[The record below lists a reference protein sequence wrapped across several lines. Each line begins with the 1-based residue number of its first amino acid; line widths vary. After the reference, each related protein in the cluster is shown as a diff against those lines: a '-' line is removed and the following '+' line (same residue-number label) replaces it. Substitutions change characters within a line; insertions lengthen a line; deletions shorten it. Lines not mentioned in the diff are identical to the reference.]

1 MEKKFKRTTVTSALP
16 YANGPVHIGHLAG
29 VYVPADIYVR
39 YLRLKGE
46 EVLFVGGSDEHGVPV
61 TQRARKEGITPQ
73 DVVDRYHNIIK
84 NSFKEFGISFD
95 VYSRTTSDV
104 HHKFASDFFRK
115 LYDEGK
121 LVEQSTKQFYDEKTE
136 KFLTDRDVVGE
147 CPYCHKQAYG
157 NQCEEGCGRA
167 LEPTEL
173 INPRSKETGETPVL
187 KETKNWYLPLNE
199 YQQWL
204 KEWILEGHKEWRP
217 NVYGQCKSWLDM
229 DLQPR
234 AMTRDLDWGIPVPVE
249 GADGKVLY
257 VWFDAPIGYIS
268 NTKELCDNEP
278 EKWGS
283 WEKWWQ
289 DEDTRLLHFIGKDN
303 IVFHCIIF
311 PVMMKAHGKY
321 VMPDNVPSNEF
332 LNLEDDKIST
342 SRNWA
347 VWLHEYLV
355 DFPGKQ
361 DVLRYVLTANAPE
374 TKDNNFTWKD
384 FQARNNNELVAVY
397 GNFVNRALVLTHKYF
412 DGKVPACGEL
422 TDYDKATIAE
432 FMDVKAEVEKLLDGF
447 KFREAQKEAMNLAR
461 IGNKYL
467 ADTEPWKLAKTDME
481 RVGTILNLS
490 LQLAANLAIAFEPF
504 LPFSSEKLRGM
515 LGMENFEWEQ
525 LGRTDLL
532 AADHQLGKAELLFE
546 KIEDSAIDAQMQ
558 RLEDIKKANEA
569 ANYKAEP
576 VKPLVSFEDWEKL
589 DIRVGTVLECERVP
603 KMKKL
608 LKFKIADGL
617 GDRTIVSGIAEH
629 YAPEELVGK
638 QVLFIANFAP
648 RQFKNG
654 LVSEGM
660 ILSAVDY
667 DGSLAVTSLLREVK
681 PGSQVG

>member
-84 NSFKEFGISFD
+84 DSFKEFGISFD

-173 INPRSKETGETPVL
+173 INPRSKETGETPIL

-311 PVMMKAHGKY
+311 PVMMKAHGGY

-515 LGMENFEWEQ
+515 LGMETFEWEQ

-532 AADHQLGKAELLFE
+532 TAGHLLGKAELLFE

-660 ILSAVDY
+660 ILSAVDH

>member
-1 MEKKFKRTTVTSALP
+1 MEKNFKRTTVTSALP

-84 NSFKEFGISFD
+84 DSFKEFGISFD

-115 LYDEGK
+115 LYDGGK

-204 KEWILEGHKEWRP
+204 KEWILENHKEWRP

-289 DEDTRLLHFIGKDN
+289 DDDTRLLHFIGKDN

-515 LGMENFEWEQ
+515 LGMETFEWEQ

-532 AADHQLGKAELLFE
+532 TAGHQLGKAELLFE

>member
-121 LVEQSTKQFYDEKTE
+121 LVEQSTMQFYDEKTG

-187 KETKNWYLPLNE
+187 KETKNWYLPLND

-249 GADGKVLY
+249 GAEGKVLY
-257 VWFDAPIGYIS
+257 VWFDAPIGYVS
-268 NTKELCDNEP
+268 NTKELCDKEP

-289 DEDTRLLHFIGKDN
+289 DEETRLLHFIGKDN

-311 PVMMKAHGKY
+311 PTMMKAHGGY

-515 LGMENFEWEQ
+515 LGMESFEWEQ

-532 AADHQLGKAELLFE
+532 AAGHELGKAELLFE

-558 RLEDIKKANEA
+558 RLEEIKKANEA
-569 ANYKAEP
+569 ANYKANP
-576 VKPLVSFEDWEKL
+576 VKPTVSFEDWEKL

-617 GDRTIVSGIAEH
+617 ADRTIVSGIAEH

-660 ILSAVDY
+660 ILSAENY

-681 PGSQVG
+681 PGSEVK

>member
-84 NSFKEFGISFD
+84 ESFKEFGISFD

-121 LVEQSTKQFYDEKTE
+121 LVEQSTMQFYDEKTG

-278 EKWGS
+278 EKWGT

-311 PVMMKAHGKY
+311 PTMMKAHGGY

-374 TKDNNFTWKD
+374 TKDNNFTWRD

-412 DGKVPACGEL
+412 DGKVPACGAL

-432 FMDVKAEVEKLLDGF
+432 FMDVKAEVEKLLDTF

-515 LGMENFEWEQ
+515 LGMETFEWNQ
-525 LGRTDLL
+525 LGSTDLL
-532 AADHQLGKAELLFE
+532 AAGHQLGKAELLFE

-569 ANYKAEP
+569 ANYKANP
-576 VKPLVSFEDWEKL
+576 VKPTVSFEDWEKL

-617 GDRTIVSGIAEH
+617 ADRTIVSGIAEH

-660 ILSAVDY
+660 ILSAENY

-681 PGSQVG
+681 PGSEVK